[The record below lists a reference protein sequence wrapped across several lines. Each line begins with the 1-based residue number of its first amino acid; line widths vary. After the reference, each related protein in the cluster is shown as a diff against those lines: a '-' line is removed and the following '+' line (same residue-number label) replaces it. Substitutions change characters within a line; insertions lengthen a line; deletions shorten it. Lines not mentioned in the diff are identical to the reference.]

1 MKRIASVLL
10 ALALAGAGCVQHST
24 TRDRRGSLASLAG
37 RDREN
42 ADFGVVVNVYGDGR
56 LELHGH
62 PVTRKELVERLLE
75 DADGATGGRMT
86 VLRGR
91 AGATRVQL
99 EDLKRHLLEH
109 HIYRVTVAFP
119 HEPTSRGT
127 PYKQILPDNRLEAT
141 DLSPDDPLVHRLFDG
156 E

>member
-1 MKRIASVLL
+1 MKRIAVLFLAVLL
-10 ALALAGAGCVQHST
+10 AGSGCVQHST

-37 RDREN
+37 QDPESG
-42 ADFGVVVNVYGDGR
+42 DPGVVANVYGDGR
-56 LELHGH
+56 LELHGR
-62 PVTRKELVERLLE
+62 VLSRGELVERLLD
-75 DADGATGGRMT
+75 DAGGARGDRMI

-91 AGATRVQL
+91 AGATRGQL
-99 EDLKRHLLEH
+99 EELKEFLLANR
-109 HIYRVTVAFP
+109 IYRVTVALP

-127 PYKQILPDNRLEAT
+127 PYKQILPGNRLEAT